1 MRLGTCLAG
10 LVAGLFLIGAG
21 PSQQAIEGTSGL
33 KVPRFVSLSAGLANM
48 RAGPGENYPVTWVY
62 QRKGLPVEVVAEY
75 NIWRQVRDVE
85 GVTGWFNKN
94 LIAGKRTALV
104 RDTLVTGFA
113 EADERS
119 RAVFRL
125 EAGVSVPLL
134 RCKGYWCRVEAG
146 GRKGYVPR
154 RSLWGLY
161 PGEDIED

>member
-1 MRLGTCLAG
+1 MRAGKYLIGLLAA
-10 LVAGLFLIGAG
+10 LLLIGAG
-21 PSQQAIEGTSGL
+21 PSQQALEGTSGL
-33 KVPRFVSLSAGLANM
+33 KVPRFVSLSANEANM
-48 RAGPGENYPVTWVY
+48 RAGPGENYPIVWVY
-62 QRKGLPVEVVAEY
+62 QRKGLHVEVIAEY
-75 NIWRQVRDVE
+75 NIWRQVRAVE

-94 LIAGKRTALV
+94 LISGKRTALV

-113 EADERS
+113 DADERS

-134 RCKGYWCRVEAG
+134 SCKGFWCRVEAA

-161 PGEDIED
+161 PNEDIED